1 MSRYDFQQQI
11 GGQYLDN
18 VGDFQG
24 VGVIA
29 RWKHVANA
37 TWSRDAWQATLS
49 NRYTSGY
56 NDYDLSLIHI
66 SARSMAFGGNLGRLG
81 LPRLALQQIAQALRI
96 QRSAEQEPL
105 QFVALLLSLIHIS
118 TWARRMLRSFGR
130 TLRRG
135 AKAAASIASFM
146 NWL

>member
-37 TWSRDAWQATLS
+37 TWSRDAWQRTLS

-56 NDYDLSLIHI
+56 NDYDRASP
-66 SARSMAFGGNLGRLG
+66 RQGRLV
-81 LPRLALQQIAQALRI
+81 
-96 QRSAEQEPL
+96 EPL
-105 QFVALLLSLIHIS
+105 GPGRQLPPQPRAGANPRGEEPVRPRTAVQQPDLHLPE
-118 TWARRMLRSFGR
+118 RLRPRYTDPYGRILFGR
-130 TLRRG
+130 L
-135 AKAAASIASFM
+135 SYSF
-146 NWL
+146 